1 VFQPILH
8 RPFRLLPRVDQPLIL
23 LAVAGAESEPQKHP
37 DHVGLLWVLGASM
50 STPQR
55 ATTRPRP
62 CARRFVVREVVEI
75 RREHGVAAP
84 DRPVLRPGHLVADP
98 VDQVLTDRVI
108 VGIVFFLLCVRARRV
123 RIVAIAERRFCL

>member
-1 VFQPILH
+1 VG
-8 RPFRLLPRVDQPLIL
+8 PRGLDVQLR
-23 LAVAGAESEPQKHP
+23 SE
-37 DHVGLLWVLGASM
+37 
-50 STPQR
+50 
-55 ATTRPRP
+55 
-62 CARRFVVREVVEI
+62 RRRDRGHALVVFVVREVVEI